1 MSMMSPPSKTFAVVR
16 IGRFV
21 VVIGDWFYQR
31 FDREAITTV
40 RPHRFHPLSGC
51 SEKPPLL

>member
-1 MSMMSPPSKTFAVVR
+1 MMSPPSKTFAVVR

-40 RPHRFHPLSGC
+40 RLHRLHPLCGC
-51 SEKPPLL
+51 SEKPLLL